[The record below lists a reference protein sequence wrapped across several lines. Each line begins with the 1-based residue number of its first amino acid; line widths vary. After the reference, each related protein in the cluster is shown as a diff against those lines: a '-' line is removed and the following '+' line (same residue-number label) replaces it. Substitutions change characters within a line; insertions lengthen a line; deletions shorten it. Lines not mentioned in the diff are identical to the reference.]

1 MEAYEKEK
9 EIGYFCGMNIF
20 THFGYFL
27 LMLKGMFTK
36 TENKKMFWNEYIKQC
51 VDIGFGSLPI
61 VIIISFFLGAV
72 ITVQTA
78 AQFVNPL
85 IPITTIGI
93 VVRDGMLLE
102 FAPSFLSI
110 VLAGVVGSKI
120 ASELGN
126 MRISEQIDALEIMG
140 INTKNYLILPKI
152 LASFTMVPILV
163 GISAVIGVWGGY
175 FVGGLTGSVAPEI
188 FIMGIRKGFD
198 TNYVAIAFYKSFIFS
213 FIISTIPCYFG
224 YYVKGGALEIGKAGT
239 QSVVVSC
246 ILILIADYLVAAIAI

>member
-1 MEAYEKEK
+1 
-9 EIGYFCGMNIF
+9 
-20 THFGYFL
+20 
-27 LMLKGMFTK
+27 MLKGMFTK
-36 TENKKMFWNEYIKQC
+36 TENKKMFWKEYIKQC

-61 VIIISFFLGAV
+61 VVIISFFLGAV
-72 ITVQTA
+72 ITVQTS

-163 GISAVIGVWGGY
+163 GISAVIGIWGGY
-175 FVGGLTGSVAPEI
+175 FVGGLTGAVAPEV
-188 FIMGIRKGFD
+188 FVMGIRKVFD
-198 TNYVAIAFYKSFIFS
+198 PNYVSIAFYKSFIFS

-224 YYVKGGALEIGKAGT
+224 YYVNGGALEIGKAGT
-239 QSVVVSC
+239 RAVVVSC

>member
-1 MEAYEKEK
+1 
-9 EIGYFCGMNIF
+9 MNIF
-20 THFGYFL
+20 THFGNYIY
-27 LMLKGMFTK
+27 MLKGMFTK
-36 TENKKMFWNEYIKQC
+36 TENKKMFWKEYIKQC

-61 VIIISFFLGAV
+61 VVIISFFLGAV
-72 ITVQTA
+72 ITVQTS

-175 FVGGLTGSVAPEI
+175 FVGGLTGAVAPEV

-198 TNYVAIAFYKSFIFS
+198 ANYVSIAFYKSFIFS

-239 QSVVVSC
+239 TAVVVSC

>member
-1 MEAYEKEK
+1 
-9 EIGYFCGMNIF
+9 
-20 THFGYFL
+20 
-27 LMLKGMFTK
+27 
-36 TENKKMFWNEYIKQC
+36 
-51 VDIGFGSLPI
+51 
-61 VIIISFFLGAV
+61 
-72 ITVQTA
+72 
-78 AQFVNPL
+78 
-85 IPITTIGI
+85 
-93 VVRDGMLLE
+93 MLLE

-152 LASFTMVPILV
+152 LACFTIVPLLV
-163 GISAVIGVWGGY
+163 GVSAVIGIWGGY
-175 FVGGLTGSVAPEI
+175 FVGGLTGAIAPEI

-198 TNYVAIAFYKSFIFS
+198 ANYVAIAFYKSFIFS
-213 FIISTIPCYFG
+213 FIISTVPCYFG